1 MNRRMIF
8 FATGRILQVEAVFLF
23 LSGVVSLVYKEWQG
37 LFSFLI
43 CAGIALLLGT
53 AFRFFSK
60 PKTHIIYAKEGF
72 VIVSAA
78 WIFMSLIGALPF
90 VFTREIPSFID
101 AFFEIVS
108 GFTTTGASI
117 VPDVTVL
124 SHGTL
129 FWRSFSHWIG
139 GMGIIVF
146 VTAVLPGVSERPIHI
161 LRAEMPGPTMGK
173 LSPRIKDTA
182 VILYVIYMA
191 LTAFL
196 VLLLC
201 FGGMPFFESLIHA
214 FGTAGTG
221 GFGLKADSIAS
232 YSPYIQWIITIFMVI
247 FGVNFNLYFL
257 LLVKRLKE
265 VFTSEELLTYLG
277 IIIISVIAITV
288 NISSMYASVGESLR
302 YAAFQVSTV
311 ISTTGYATA
320 DFNLW
325 PQFSKT
331 ILFILMFI
339 GGCAGSTA
347 GGIKISRI
355 ILMFKRI
362 GKEIK
367 HMIHPRSVSA
377 LKFEGQ
383 TVDAATSKGIASY
396 FLIYFVLFFVVLLL
410 ICLDPFNFVGGYNIF
425 ETNVSAVA
433 ACFNNVGPG
442 FAGVGPTASYAA
454 YSDFSKV
461 VLSIAM
467 LLGRLEIFPLII
479 ALSPTSWSRSR

>member
-8 FATGRILQVEAVFLF
+8 FATGRILQVEAFFLV
-23 LSGVVSLVYKEWQG
+23 LSGAVSLLYKEWRV

-43 CAGIALLLGT
+43 CAGIALALGT
-53 AFRFFSK
+53 ASRFFSK

-90 VFTREIPSFID
+90 VFTREIPSFVD
-101 AFFEIVS
+101 ALFEMVS

-124 SHGTL
+124 SRGTL

-146 VTAVLPGVSERPIHI
+146 VAAVLPGVSERPIHI

-182 VILYVIYMA
+182 VILYLIYIV
-191 LTAFL
+191 LTAL
-196 VLLLC
+196 LIVLLC
-201 FGGMPFFESLIHA
+201 FGGMPFFESVLHA
-214 FGTAGTG
+214 LGTAGTG
-221 GFGLKADSIAS
+221 GFGIKIDSIAS
-232 YSPYIQWIITIFMVI
+232 YSPYIQWVITIFMMV
-247 FGVNFNLYFL
+247 FAVNFNIYFL
-257 LLVKRLKE
+257 LLIKRFKTVLK
-265 VFTSEELLTYLG
+265 SEELLTFIG
-277 IIIISVIAITV
+277 IIVVSTAAITV
-288 NISSMYASVGESLR
+288 NIMPMYESVEDSIR
-302 YAAFQVSTV
+302 YAAFQVGTI
-311 ISTTGYATA
+311 ISTTGYTTT

-331 ILFILMFI
+331 ILFILMLI

-355 ILMFKRI
+355 VIMFKRI

-396 FLIYFVLFFVVLLL
+396 FLIYFVLFFVILLL
-410 ICLDPFNFVGGYNIF
+410 ICLDPFNFGGQHNVF
-425 ETNVSAVA
+425 ETHISAVA

-442 FAGVGPTASYAA
+442 LAGVGPTASYAA
-454 YSDFSKV
+454 YSNFSKI
-461 VLSIAM
+461 VLTAAM

-479 ALSPTSWSRSR
+479 ALSPTSWSKSR